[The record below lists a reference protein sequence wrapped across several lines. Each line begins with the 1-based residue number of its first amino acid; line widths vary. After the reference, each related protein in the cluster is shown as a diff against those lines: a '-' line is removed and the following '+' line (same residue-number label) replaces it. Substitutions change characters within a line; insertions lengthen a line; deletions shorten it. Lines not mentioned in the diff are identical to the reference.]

1 MKVKISVNGIDRAIG
16 FGDLIVSN
24 VAQAIEREVDQGAKE
39 TRDMERGLAPVGKT
53 KRLQRGIGIRKGK
66 YGISKMVR
74 AKAPHSHFQEY
85 GTKRGVTAKKFSGRT
100 RQAKVPIIEAR
111 IRAAIAREVKG

>member
-1 MKVKISVNGIDRAIG
+1 MKVKISVNGIDRAIS

-24 VAQAIEREVDQGAKE
+24 VAQAIEREVDRGAKE
-39 TRDMERGLAPVGKT
+39 VRDMERSLAPKKT
-53 KRLQRGIGIRKGK
+53 GGLVRGIGIRRGK

-74 AKAPHSHFQEY
+74 AKAPHSHLQEY
-85 GTKRGVTAKKFSGRT
+85 GTKRGVTAKKFSERT
-100 RQAKVPIIEAR
+100 RQAKASVIEAR